1 MIEVKRYNVE
11 RASEWDAF
19 VANSKNGTFILQ
31 RGFMDYHQDR
41 FSDHSLMIYQDQKL
55 RAVLPAHEKDEVL
68 YAHQGLTYGG
78 FVWQKKIKFT
88 QAFDCFKAAL
98 VYAHAQGLNTMNLKE
113 IPRIYAQVPS
123 DELDYFLNL
132 AQAKC
137 IKKDVALVIDYDN
150 ALGFEKN
157 RREGLNR
164 ARRHELKVVCDD
176 NFEGFWDTILIPQLS
191 EKHGAKPVHSL
202 EEIKLLASRF
212 PESIKQVSVYR
223 KEKLVAGTTVFLT
236 PTVVHPQ
243 YVMGDSDKNKLGSID
258 LAYDFIIKEFAR
270 GRRYFDFNTSS
281 EDNGALLNSGLL
293 FWKQSC
299 GARCITVNQYEIETG
314 RHQDLK
320 LNLL

>member
-78 FVWQKKIKFT
+78 FVWHKKIKFT

-212 PESIKQVSVYR
+212 PESIKQVSVYH

-281 EDNGALLNSGLL
+281 ENNGALLNSGLL
-293 FWKQSC
+293 FWKQTC
-299 GARCITVNQYEIETG
+299 GARCITVSQYEIETG

>member
-55 RAVLPAHEKDEVL
+55 HAVVPAHEKDEVL

-88 QAFDCFKAAL
+88 QAFECFKAAL
-98 VYAHAQGLNTMNLKE
+98 VYANAQGLNTMNLKE
-113 IPRIYAQVPS
+113 IPRIYAQLPS

-137 IKKDVALVIDYDN
+137 IKKDVALVIDYDH

-164 ARRHELKVVCDD
+164 ARRYELKVVCDD

-212 PESIKQVSVYR
+212 PESIKQVSVYH

-258 LAYDFIIKEFAR
+258 LAYDFIIKEFSR

-281 EDNGALLNSGLL
+281 ENNGALLNSGLL
-293 FWKQSC
+293 FWKQTC
-299 GARCITVNQYEIETG
+299 GARCITVSQYEIETG

>member
-1 MIEVKRYNVE
+1 MIEVKRYNGKC
-11 RASEWDAF
+11 ASEWDAF
-19 VANSKNGTFILQ
+19 VDNSKNGTFILK

-55 RAVLPAHEKDEVL
+55 RAVVPAHEKDEVL

-78 FVWQKKIKFT
+78 FVWHKKIKFT

-113 IPRIYAQVPS
+113 IPRFYAQVPS

-132 AQAKC
+132 EQAKC

-191 EKHGAKPVHSL
+191 EKHSANPVHSL

-212 PESIKQVSVYR
+212 PESIKQVSVYH

-281 EDNGALLNSGLL
+281 ENNGALLNSGLL
-293 FWKQSC
+293 FWKQTC
-299 GARCITVNQYEIETG
+299 GARCITVSQYEIETG

-320 LNLL
+320 LNLI

>member
-11 RASEWDAF
+11 CASEWDAF
-19 VANSKNGTFILQ
+19 VANSKNGTFILK
-31 RGFMDYHQDR
+31 RGFMDYHEDR

-55 RAVLPAHEKDEVL
+55 RAVVPAHEIDEVL
-68 YAHQGLTYGG
+68 YAHQGLTYAG
-78 FVWQKKIKFT
+78 FVWHKKIKFT
-88 QAFDCFKAAL
+88 QAFECFKATL

-132 AQAKC
+132 VQAKC

-150 ALGFEKN
+150 TLGFEKN

-212 PESIKQVSVYR
+212 PESIKQVSVYH

-281 EDNGALLNSGLL
+281 ENNGALLNSGLL
-293 FWKQSC
+293 FWKQTC
-299 GARCITVNQYEIETG
+299 GARCITVSQYEIETG

>member
-1 MIEVKRYNVE
+1 MIEVKRYNGKC
-11 RASEWDAF
+11 ASEWDAF
-19 VANSKNGTFILQ
+19 VANSKNGTFILK

-78 FVWQKKIKFT
+78 FVWHKKIKFT

-212 PESIKQVSVYR
+212 PESIKQVSVYH

-258 LAYDFIIKEFAR
+258 LAYDFIITEFAR

-281 EDNGALLNSGLL
+281 ENNGALLNSGLL
-293 FWKQSC
+293 FWKQTC
-299 GARCITVNQYEIETG
+299 GARCITVSQYEIETG

>member
-1 MIEVKRYNVE
+1 MIEVKRYNGKC
-11 RASEWDAF
+11 ASEWDAF
-19 VANSKNGTFILQ
+19 FANSKNGTFILQ
-31 RGFMDYHQDR
+31 RGFVDYHQDR

-55 RAVLPAHEKDEVL
+55 RAVVPAHEKDEVL

-78 FVWQKKIKFT
+78 FVWHKKIKFT

-98 VYAHAQGLNTMNLKE
+98 VYAHAQGMNTMNLKE

-212 PESIKQVSVYR
+212 PESIKQVSVYH

-281 EDNGALLNSGLL
+281 ENNGALLNSGLL
-293 FWKQSC
+293 FWKQTC
-299 GARCITVNQYEIETG
+299 GARCITVSQYEIETG